1 MPVHDLGYREWI
13 GKRNHPLIRP
23 LYVARSGIMLIWR
36 RKMLKLLLMVAW
48 LPIIIPSLGVFC
60 FEQAISDPQ
69 YMRPLSQLLRGPLQ
83 RPDLAVEMLQDPV
96 SVRHEFW
103 SIMILGFFRAPQLY
117 SMILLIGLIAPLLV
131 SYDLR
136 SKAYLQYFSRPL
148 SPSEYILGKS
158 AVIWFFLGMI
168 TTLPGLVLYLLGIL
182 LSPELSVVTT
192 TWDIPIRILLASVA
206 LIVPT
211 TALALSYSACTVE
224 NRYASFAWFATWI
237 MGFVAH
243 QILSNPPGSGRGR
256 GRMGDRMIDTERWH
270 LISPYHT
277 LGKVESWIFGFDTG
291 EASVW
296 PAIFVLLA
304 ITAIGTFFVRSRLIA
319 KLSI

>member
-131 SYDLR
+131 SYDWQSL
-136 SKAYLQYFSRPL
+136 
-148 SPSEYILGKS
+148 PSI
-158 AVIWFFLGMI
+158 FLETSVTQRVHSGEI
-168 TTLPGLVLYLLGIL
+168 SGYLVLFEDHNTAGAG
-182 LSPELSVVTT
+182 T
-192 TWDIPIRILLASVA
+192 
-206 LIVPT
+206 VP
-211 TALALSYSACTVE
+211 AWHS
-224 NRYASFAWFATWI
+224 SF
-237 MGFVAH
+237 
-243 QILSNPPGSGRGR
+243 P
-256 GRMGDRMIDTERWH
+256 
-270 LISPYHT
+270 
-277 LGKVESWIFGFDTG
+277 
-291 EASVW
+291 
-296 PAIFVLLA
+296 
-304 ITAIGTFFVRSRLIA
+304 
-319 KLSI
+319 